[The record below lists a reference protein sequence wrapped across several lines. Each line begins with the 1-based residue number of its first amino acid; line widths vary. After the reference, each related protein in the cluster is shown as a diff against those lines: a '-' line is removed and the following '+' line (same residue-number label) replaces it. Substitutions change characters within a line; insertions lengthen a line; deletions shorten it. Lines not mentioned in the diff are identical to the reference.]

1 MFLSAPSRVGGF
13 FLPFHPRFNV
23 TRLSP
28 AGSYIRRMSLKSLL
42 SEITTGIWMMETP
55 NVSAYKEI
63 IAGLRSGSFQ
73 KEEAQ
78 MFHQVMGD
86 VAMNPQN
93 KQPELINKVAV
104 IDFEGELTKYTGM
117 CNIGADTL
125 IAKTL
130 EYNRDPSVKAFI
142 FRMDGPGGNAAV
154 IPMFYEL
161 KEKLTKPVIA
171 FVEKACSLHYY
182 AAAILAEH
190 IMMANDF
197 TAEVGSI
204 GAMIMFE
211 KPDKELIMIR
221 PPQSSDKNQ
230 ELIEALEGNYEL
242 LEKRL
247 IPLAERFMAD
257 VKAARPQVKDEVL
270 HGKVVYAKDAIKM
283 GLADSIGNIEMAY
296 KLAIARAELNNKT
309 K

>member
-1 MFLSAPSRVGGF
+1 
-13 FLPFHPRFNV
+13 
-23 TRLSP
+23 
-28 AGSYIRRMSLKSLL
+28 
-42 SEITTGIWMMETP
+42 MMETP
-55 NVSAYKEI
+55 AVSGYKEV

-78 MFHQVMGD
+78 TFYKMLGEASV
-86 VAMNPQN
+86 NPSN
-93 KQPELINKVAV
+93 NQPELKNKVAV
-104 IDFEGELTKYTGM
+104 VAFDGELTKYTAM
-117 CNIGADTL
+117 CNVGADSL
-125 IAKTL
+125 ISKIL
-130 EYNRDPSVKAFI
+130 EYNQDPSVKAFI

-171 FVEKACSLHYY
+171 LVDKACSLHYY
-182 AAAILAEH
+182 VAAICADH
-190 IMMANDF
+190 IMMSNDF

-230 ELIEALEGNYEL
+230 ELIEALDGNYEL

-270 HGKVVYAKDAIKM
+270 HGKVVYAKDAINT

>member
-1 MFLSAPSRVGGF
+1 
-13 FLPFHPRFNV
+13 
-23 TRLSP
+23 
-28 AGSYIRRMSLKSLL
+28 
-42 SEITTGIWMMETP
+42 MMETP
-55 NVSAYKEI
+55 TVSGYKEI

-78 MFHQVMGD
+78 MFASLIGEPMV
-86 VAMNPQN
+86 NPSN
-93 KQPELINKVAV
+93 NEPEIKNKVAV
-104 IDFEGELTKYTGM
+104 ISFEGELTKASAN
-117 CNIGADTL
+117 CNVGADRL
-125 IAKTL
+125 ISKIH
-130 EYNRDPSVKAFI
+130 EYNHDASVKAFI
-142 FRMDGPGGNAAV
+142 FKMDGPGGNAAV
-154 IPMFYEL
+154 IPMFHEL
-161 KEKLTKPVIA
+161 KGKLNKPVIA
-171 FVEKACSLHYY
+171 LVDKACSLHYY
-182 AAAILAEH
+182 VAAICADH
-190 IMMANDF
+190 IMMSNDF

-211 KPDKELIMIR
+211 KPERELIMIR

-270 HGKVVYAKDAIKM
+270 HGKVVYAKEAIKM